1 MHFYNYVH
9 LFVRL
14 ARCTTRANVT
24 FGHRCQFSG
33 PRASQCPET
42 CAARES
48 FLNVVQNGTCCCCS
62 CCCACGFPVL
72 NTEGPLCDC
81 KFDESNP
88 NRAIWRGES
97 AECYQSFWKGE
108 LLNRQTAMLMEY
120 QGMLQFVGN
129 YVQIRT
135 ILIAAVCLKIPCYK
149 CSEEHQACPRGKQR
163 ADLRHCL
170 SKMLRCTFCNIISSG
185 SVCST
190 LVLLD
195 RSKVQP
201 GKLPP
206 LLLSDVTRCASVELA
221 CPLSS
226 VNRATWGSLSH
237 ATTALFSILCLIFVF
252 VSCVLAVLS
261 GVSIMRR
268 HLLPVAQSPDQ

>member
-1 MHFYNYVH
+1 
-9 LFVRL
+9 
-14 ARCTTRANVT
+14 
-24 FGHRCQFSG
+24 
-33 PRASQCPET
+33 
-42 CAARES
+42 
-48 FLNVVQNGTCCCCS
+48 
-62 CCCACGFPVL
+62 
-72 NTEGPLCDC
+72 
-81 KFDESNP
+81 
-88 NRAIWRGES
+88 
-97 AECYQSFWKGE
+97 
-108 LLNRQTAMLMEY
+108 MLVEY

-206 LLLSDVTRCASVELA
+206 LLLSDVTRCASVELVA

-226 VNRATWGSLSH
+226 VNRATWDSLSH
-237 ATTALFSILCLIFVF
+237 STNGLFSIFVF
-252 VSCVLAVLS
+252 DLRVCQLCACC
-261 GVSIMRR
+261 
-268 HLLPVAQSPDQ
+268 P

>member
-1 MHFYNYVH
+1 
-9 LFVRL
+9 
-14 ARCTTRANVT
+14 
-24 FGHRCQFSG
+24 
-33 PRASQCPET
+33 
-42 CAARES
+42 
-48 FLNVVQNGTCCCCS
+48 
-62 CCCACGFPVL
+62 
-72 NTEGPLCDC
+72 
-81 KFDESNP
+81 
-88 NRAIWRGES
+88 
-97 AECYQSFWKGE
+97 
-108 LLNRQTAMLMEY
+108 MLMEY
-120 QGMLQFVGN
+120 QGMLQFMGN
-129 YVQIRT
+129 NVQIRT
-135 ILIAAVCLKIPCYK
+135 ILVAAVRLKIPCYK

-221 CPLSS
+221 CCPLSS

-237 ATTALFSILCLIFVF
+237 ATNALFSILCLSAVCLL
-252 VSCVLAVLS
+252 SCACGVYIKWDDFFCQLRSLPINESVDFEARACNQ
-261 GVSIMRR
+261 VSISQAAWKRKELQM
-268 HLLPVAQSPDQ
+268 SPPWIQK

>member
-1 MHFYNYVH
+1 
-9 LFVRL
+9 
-14 ARCTTRANVT
+14 
-24 FGHRCQFSG
+24 
-33 PRASQCPET
+33 
-42 CAARES
+42 
-48 FLNVVQNGTCCCCS
+48 
-62 CCCACGFPVL
+62 
-72 NTEGPLCDC
+72 
-81 KFDESNP
+81 
-88 NRAIWRGES
+88 
-97 AECYQSFWKGE
+97 
-108 LLNRQTAMLMEY
+108 
-120 QGMLQFVGN
+120 MLQFVGN
-129 YVQIRT
+129 NVQTRT
-135 ILIAAVCLKIPCYK
+135 ILVAAVRLKIPCYK
-149 CSEEHQACPRGKQR
+149 CSEEHQACPRGQERVGEGKHR

-237 ATTALFSILCLIFVF
+237 ATNALFSISCLSAVCLL
-252 VSCVLAVLS
+252 SLAEF
-261 GVSIMRR
+261 
-268 HLLPVAQSPDQ
+268 LL

>member
-1 MHFYNYVH
+1 MHFVY
-9 LFVRL
+9 LGAFL
-14 ARCTTRANVT
+14 QLCAPTCAPRCTTRANVT

-33 PRASQCPET
+33 PRARQCPET

-62 CCCACGFPVL
+62 ARGFPVL

-88 NRAIWRGES
+88 NRAICRGES
-97 AECYQSFWKGE
+97 AECYQCFWKGE
-108 LLNRQTAMLMEY
+108 LVRRQTSMLMEY

-129 YVQIRT
+129 NVQIRT
-135 ILIAAVCLKIPCYK
+135 ILIAAVRLKIPCYK
-149 CSEEHQACPRGKQR
+149 CSEEHQACPRGQERVGEGKQR
-163 ADLRHCL
+163 ADLCHCL

-201 GKLPP
+201 GKLPL

-221 CPLSS
+221 SWP
-226 VNRATWGSLSH
+226 AP
-237 ATTALFSILCLIFVF
+237 
-252 VSCVLAVLS
+252 
-261 GVSIMRR
+261 GV
-268 HLLPVAQSPDQ
+268 H

>member
-1 MHFYNYVH
+1 MLSMH
-9 LFVRL
+9 
-14 ARCTTRANVT
+14 C
-24 FGHRCQFSG
+24 
-33 PRASQCPET
+33 
-42 CAARES
+42 
-48 FLNVVQNGTCCCCS
+48 
-62 CCCACGFPVL
+62 
-72 NTEGPLCDC
+72 
-81 KFDESNP
+81 
-88 NRAIWRGES
+88 
-97 AECYQSFWKGE
+97 FWKGE
-108 LLNRQTAMLMEY
+108 LVRRQTAMLMEY

-135 ILIAAVCLKIPCYK
+135 ILIAAVRLRIPCYK
-149 CSEEHQACPRGKQR
+149 CSEEHQACPRGQERGVGEEGKPR
-163 ADLRHCL
+163 ADLCHCS

-237 ATTALFSILCLIFVF
+237 ATNALFSILCLSAVCLL
-252 VSCVLAVLS
+252 SLADF
-261 GVSIMRR
+261 
-268 HLLPVAQSPDQ
+268 LL

>member
-1 MHFYNYVH
+1 MHFVY
-9 LFVRL
+9 LGAFL
-14 ARCTTRANVT
+14 QLCAPTCALRCTTRANVT

-33 PRASQCPET
+33 PRARQCPET

-62 CCCACGFPVL
+62 ARGFPVL

-97 AECYQSFWKGE
+97 AECYQCFWKGE
-108 LLNRQTAMLMEY
+108 LVRRQTAMLMEY

-129 YVQIRT
+129 NVQIRT
-135 ILIAAVCLKIPCYK
+135 ILIAAVRLKIPCYK
-149 CSEEHQACPRGKQR
+149 CSEEHQACPRGQERVGGAGKQR

-190 LVLLD
+190 LVLLEID
-195 RSKVQP
+195 RKCS
-201 GKLPP
+201 
-206 LLLSDVTRCASVELA
+206 RE
-221 CPLSS
+221 
-226 VNRATWGSLSH
+226 NSLCCFYLMSH
-237 ATTALFSILCLIFVF
+237 AVPRWSWPAL
-252 VSCVLAVLS
+252 
-261 GVSIMRR
+261 
-268 HLLPVAQSPDQ
+268 